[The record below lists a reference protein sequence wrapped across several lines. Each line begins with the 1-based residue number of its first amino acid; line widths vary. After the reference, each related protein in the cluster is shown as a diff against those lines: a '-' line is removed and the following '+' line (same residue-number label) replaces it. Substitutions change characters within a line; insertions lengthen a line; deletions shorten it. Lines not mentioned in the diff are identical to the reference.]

1 MKSLQADTAK
11 SKAVCSLS
19 GFVLCSLL
27 DFSAARA
34 IKMQNAVMYAVRYG
48 TFLFFVLI
56 VNLLSIPSTGTGT
69 YYNKEKLKLYLTCTL
84 FITIFSVS

>member
-11 SKAVCSLS
+11 SKAVCSPS

-34 IKMQNAVMYAVRYG
+34 IKMQNAVMYGTVPVPYAVQINWK
-48 TFLFFVLI
+48 LFQLPVLLPMRLQMPFTVPI
-56 VNLLSIPSTGTGT
+56 
-69 YYNKEKLKLYLTCTL
+69 
-84 FITIFSVS
+84 

>member
-1 MKSLQADTAK
+1 MKSLHADTAK

-34 IKMQNAVMYAVRYG
+34 IKMQNAVMYGTVPVPYAVQ
-48 TFLFFVLI
+48 I
-56 VNLLSIPSTGTGT
+56 N
-69 YYNKEKLKLYLTCTL
+69 
-84 FITIFSVS
+84 